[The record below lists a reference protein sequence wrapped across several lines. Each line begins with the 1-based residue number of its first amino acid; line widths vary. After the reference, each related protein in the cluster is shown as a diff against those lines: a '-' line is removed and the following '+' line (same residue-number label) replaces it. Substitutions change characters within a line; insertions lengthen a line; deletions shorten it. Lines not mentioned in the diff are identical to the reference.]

1 VSPKRASNKSDNME
15 EPYSY
20 TLPLILLGFIV
31 LASMLVVF
39 GLWGWTRKRFQ
50 PRPTEP
56 RRGESGKSG
65 EQLET
70 DLRLTYKRFKELYPH
85 SEMTYQEYKRLQRE
99 KAFKRAVSSQ
109 KIKRMVR

>member
-1 VSPKRASNKSDNME
+1 MSPKPASNKSDNME
-15 EPYSY
+15 ESYPY

-31 LASMLVVF
+31 LTSMLVVF
-39 GLWGWTRKRFQ
+39 GLWGWTRKRLQ
-50 PRPTEP
+50 PRSTKPE
-56 RRGESGKSG
+56 RGESS
-65 EQLET
+65 EQLEI

-85 SEMTYQEYKRLQRE
+85 SEMTYQEYKRLQKE